1 VGNSSQQAL
10 AAELCCN
17 IVWQRKR
24 RARLKK
30 HMPSKLQ
37 VVKLL
42 ELPCS
47 ERQRV
52 SLALLLLCSPQS
64 RQPSHCQ
71 ACLKNA
77 ATAATFRLKQRP
89 ASQPDWP
96 LKAVLTTSQAF

>member
-37 VVKLL
+37 VKLL

-64 RQPSHCQ
+64 RQPSDCQ